1 MERTKLREKFLN
13 AAFLLLCLALLFP
26 APGECAEKP
35 STGGKPKAHQV
46 LKNPEIVE
54 FSYDGKIISVD
65 MQDLILMSDGKG
77 GHKLELSNPEDYAD
91 QYEKYEKYESVV
103 PRGADSS
110 ASGGSNSQEITE
122 REYREEQRA
131 RQWANIVEDLN
142 LRDIDKKALE
152 LVKEFSGAKGAVP
165 PITGSSGTLVLTYSS
180 YTPKV
185 VCRPMYVTDIILQ
198 PGEVVTG
205 VHPGDPVRWTFTPSK
220 SGAGDA
226 EQIHVLVKPLMAD
239 ISTNLIINTDRRT
252 YQIDFMSSAKNF
264 IPSVSFSYPED
275 SIKEWDA
282 FITSKKKERE
292 TNSVITSGYS
302 VNPEDLHMDYSVKR
316 GDSLRWKPLRV
327 WDDGVK
333 TYIQFKKGS
342 MKKSVEAPVLVVF
355 EHKKEIIVNY
365 RTMEDMYVAD
375 RVFDKGA
382 LIIGTGSHQ
391 DRVVITRLSGK

>member
-26 APGECAEKP
+26 APGECAEKL
-35 STGGKPKAHQV
+35 STGGKPKAPQV

-142 LRDIDKKALE
+142 LRDIDKKALA

-198 PGEVVTG
+198 PGEAVTG

-252 YQIDFMSSAKNF
+252 YQLDLMSSAKNF
-264 IPSVSFSYPED
+264 IPSVSFSYPAD
-275 SIKEWDA
+275 SLKEWDA
-282 FITSKKKERE
+282 FMANKKKERE
-292 TNSVITSGYS
+292 TNSIIPSGYS
-302 VNPEDLHMDYSVKR
+302 VNPEDLHMNYSIKG

-365 RTMEDMYVAD
+365 RAMEDMYVAD